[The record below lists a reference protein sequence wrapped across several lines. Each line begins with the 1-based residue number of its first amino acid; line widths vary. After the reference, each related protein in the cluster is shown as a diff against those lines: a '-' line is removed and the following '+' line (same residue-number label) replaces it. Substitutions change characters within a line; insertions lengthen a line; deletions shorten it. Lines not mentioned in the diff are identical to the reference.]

1 MEIKQENQLMKG
13 IFLLLLAVVGNYIA
27 EMMSCKTRVLL
38 SNNMLVKH
46 IITFVILYF
55 ALDFTSSDVVNPTDN
70 LILSV
75 KIYILFV
82 MFTRMNLKITIIT
95 FILLAIAYKMN
106 AYIDYYKSTKKEHKN
121 LIKIR
126 NYLYNLIILL
136 LVIGSVYYYY
146 EQYNSKKNFSL
157 SKHFIGVIN
166 CKY

>member
-1 MEIKQENQLMKG
+1 MKISKENQLMKG
-13 IFLLLLAVVGNYIA
+13 IFLLLLAVVGNFIA
-27 EMMSCKTRVLL
+27 EMMGCHTRKLL
-38 SNNMLVKH
+38 ENNMIVKH
-46 IITFVILYF
+46 IVTFIILYF
-55 ALDFTSSDVVNPTDN
+55 AIDFTTTDVVNPTDN

-82 MFTRMNLKITIIT
+82 LFTRMNLKFTIVT